1 MVWTSPGHAQMEKGK
16 WIAGVRFSY
25 GTNSFESTQTN
36 RDQKTSSTDIGLS
49 VGKLVSRNLCIS
61 AGYSVMNNFSSS
73 TYSSDNY
80 YKSYLISNS
89 FAISVSNYAL
99 VEKNFFYNPG
109 AYVSFTASKGEFKT
123 KQPGFQELTNTNN
136 SNGFSIAAYPIH
148 FGYLLKNKFLFSAG
162 FGEIKYTYINS
173 DSDLATNNDAVGKS
187 HGFSV
192 SFIPN
197 VSNVG
202 VSFIF

>member
-1 MVWTSPGHAQMEKGK
+1 MKRLLAFITFMVWTSPGHAQMEKGK

-99 VEKNFFYNPG
+99 VEKNFFTTP
-109 AYVSFTASKGEFKT
+109 
-123 KQPGFQELTNTNN
+123 ELM
-136 SNGFSIAAYPIH
+136 
-148 FGYLLKNKFLFSAG
+148 
-162 FGEIKYTYINS
+162 
-173 DSDLATNNDAVGKS
+173 
-187 HGFSV
+187 SV
-192 SFIPN
+192 SQQVRGNLKLNNQDFK
-197 VSNVG
+197 S
-202 VSFIF
+202 